1 MAWLDTLISLRD
13 ELAQVRAQRRQRV
26 DAEEARLQQDRLE
39 LSRIANS
46 LDIAGLLS
54 QMNETLLQAQ
64 GEVETILSW
73 ESGGGGQDDAEEL
86 GIVNLDEDEGDVLST
101 VLTWEE
107 DGEREIAVEI
117 ILDERQISLQV
128 NGVEIRAEQDA
139 LQQALVEAFR
149 DELEL

>member
-73 ESGGGGQDDAEEL
+73 ESGGGDQDDAEEL

>member
-73 ESGGGGQDDAEEL
+73 ESGGGGQDAAEEL